1 MKIKLLSVCLSVQ
14 LLFCLSLL
22 GCKISD
28 DAVAA
33 SEQMTASAAGLNS
46 YYAALADSV
55 ADTID
60 LYELDGAISG
70 IPFDAESHKLPEQTR
85 QEILERKEIAID
97 LGKLASSMSTLSHS
111 NTAGEV
117 ETAATALGNEL
128 IKVKALPGGSPVP
141 DAVGKAGNFLIQV
154 IQQHQEKSA
163 ARAVDQTLAAVG
175 DLFEKEK
182 PTYDSIER
190 THLREASQVA
200 QDLMNSDSVDPAPIL
215 DPALKPFGLAPL
227 PPNKQLRGTLKQLAL
242 SRLAIKADKAIRRE
256 MEASDAMLAALRE
269 MSSRVHL
276 LATEKPMPIRG
287 NPFSLKVAESWA
299 ASVI

>member
-85 QEILERKEIAID
+85 QEIIITKRGKPVARLIPIEQDKERDTFGWMKGTRIILGDVISPSGEIW
-97 LGKLASSMSTLSHS
+97 
-111 NTAGEV
+111 
-117 ETAATALGNEL
+117 
-128 IKVKALPGGSPVP
+128 
-141 DAVGKAGNFLIQV
+141 DA
-154 IQQHQEKSA
+154 
-163 ARAVDQTLAAVG
+163 
-175 DLFEKEK
+175 
-182 PTYDSIER
+182 ER
-190 THLREASQVA
+190 
-200 QDLMNSDSVDPAPIL
+200 
-215 DPALKPFGLAPL
+215 
-227 PPNKQLRGTLKQLAL
+227 
-242 SRLAIKADKAIRRE
+242 
-256 MEASDAMLAALRE
+256 
-269 MSSRVHL
+269 
-276 LATEKPMPIRG
+276 
-287 NPFSLKVAESWA
+287 
-299 ASVI
+299 